1 MKSKFW
7 IKLYHEILHDPKMGI
22 LSDRLWRRTIEI
34 FLLAGEED
42 CDGLLPSVDDMSW
55 AIRLDTP
62 ELKKDL
68 AELKSVGILS
78 SRNGKWKVKNF
89 DERQRPR
96 TTAERVQD
104 HRKRK
109 RNDSV
114 TKRFKKCNVN
124 ETQVEVEE
132 ESDIEV
138 EEEKTSPCK
147 KCGADILEIHQE
159 QDCKFHSI

>member
-7 IKLYHEILHDPKMGI
+7 IKLYHEILHDPKMGT

-42 CDGLLPSVDDMSW
+42 CDGLLPSVEDMSW
-55 AIRLDTP
+55 EIRIDIS

-68 AELKSVGILS
+68 TELKNVGILS
-78 SRNGKWKVKNF
+78 SRNAKWKVKNF

-96 TTAERVQD
+96 TTTERVQN

-109 RNDSV
+109 RNDNV
-114 TKRFKKCNVN
+114 TKRSKKRNDNV
-124 ETQVEVEE
+124 THVEVEE

-138 EEEKTSPCK
+138 EEEKTITCK
-147 KCGADILEIHQE
+147 KCGADVLEIHQK